1 MTDED
6 NSTGV
11 WMEPGRNLEYYILKN
26 GDIIEYRKK
35 LRYLKVKMLD
45 GKSLTKWSKG
55 QLIEVLIRRAK
66 NYAGGRLSNCG

>member
-26 GDIIEYRKK
+26 GDTIEYRKK

-45 GKSLTKWSKG
+45 GKSLN
-55 QLIEVLIRRAK
+55 E
-66 NYAGGRLSNCG
+66 C